1 MAPPARENALE
12 RLKSLLLRG
21 IQELWDGLC
30 ASFHKIDIQ
39 VLESRLAD
47 LWIGQ

>member
-1 MAPPARENALE
+1 MPRARENALE
-12 RLKSLLLRG
+12 RLKCLLLRE
-21 IQELWDGLC
+21 IQGLWDGLC
-30 ASFHKIDIQ
+30 AGFHKIDIQ